1 MTAAPVGTIDA
12 DDAADVGRVL
22 SKGRDQT
29 RIGHAADL
37 AVAAVD
43 RHDAADVAVAKDVTA
58 VRIVLLYAAAGK
70 ATGQTAHKPAAEHVA
85 LAGLAVVQHNILAVA
100 DKAADEITLEGAG
113 VGQCAG
119 FFVEA
124 RLDLLLELGLSQVAA
139 GHAFA
144 ALQGHALAV
153 ARNAAEELPQHQAA
167 RIARGIA
174 LIVGAR
180 ADRAVVPQARQAR
193 RAGICACRKQVADDT
208 ARKAVA
214 GHKAVVDDVRITV
227 RFHLGSVHRAEHA
240 AHADAAP
247 EGVLVI
253 RLGRRSGVAG
263 LLGLL
268 VCRCG
273 RFHVFRV
280 LVHKQTRHRHVRR
293 NGQVLHNGLGFGYGN
308 ADETANAARLVCIIG
323 IVFVIY
329 GLVFCCSLR
338 CSGSVVKRQRR
349 GHQCTRRGVRA
360 AGQGAVFQRAGI
372 DAAECANSTHIAP
385 VLVVGIFQRRDEFC
399 GRQPEL
405 VCLRQ
410 RIGGDGLGLDVDL
423 NVRVAQCDVR
433 NFALVLAD
441 KADIVVGQHVLLCP
455 AGFCNGLAAQ
465 LQIEDGHTGRLG
477 CKDRCFARKYDIF
490 SQLRDRRP
498 GDRVIE
504 GRHLGRR
511 VLITRR
517 AVDRDAAARPVQAG
531 AVAGL
536 RGQRVGALVGNLPIR
551 RPAQVVQMAEIFQVC
566 RDRRAALGQQGVF
579 LVRRFLFAGC
589 VGVAVVL
596 PRLGAHGNVDVLR
609 VVQQA
614 GDAVQARGGNLC
626 VDLTRTQQRR
636 VRHGVQRQH
645 KAALVVA

>member
-1 MTAAPVGTIDA
+1 MTAAPVGIIDA

-70 ATGQTAHKPAAEHVA
+70 ATSQTAHKPAAEHVA
-85 LAGLAVVQHNILAVA
+85 LAGLAAVQHNFLAVA

-119 FFVEA
+119 FVEA
-124 RLDLLLELGLSQVAA
+124 RLDLLLELGLGQVAA
-139 GHAFA
+139 GHAVA
-144 ALQGHALAV
+144 VLQGHAPAV

-167 RIARGIA
+167 RIAHGIA
-174 LIVGAR
+174 FIVGTR

-193 RAGICACRKQVADDT
+193 GAGICACRKQVADDA

-214 GHKAVVDDVRITV
+214 GHKTVVDDVRFTV
-227 RFHLGSVHRAEHA
+227 CFHLGRVHRTEHA

-247 EGVLVI
+247 ERVLFT
-253 RLGRRSGVAG
+253 RLGCRGSVAG

-273 RFHVFRV
+273 LCNGLRA
-280 LVHKQTRHRHVRR
+280 LVHKQTRYRHVRR
-293 NGQVLHNGLGFGYGN
+293 NGQILHDGIRCFGYGN
-308 ADETANAARLVCIIG
+308 ADETANAARLVYIIG

-329 GLVFCCSLR
+329 GLVFCCSLCR
-338 CSGSVVKRQRR
+338 GGGVAKRQRR
-349 GHQCTRRGVRA
+349 GHQRTRRGVRA
-360 AGQGAVFQRAGI
+360 AGQGAVFQRAGV
-372 DAAECANSTHIAP
+372 DAAECADSTHIAP
-385 VLVVGIFQRRDEFC
+385 VLVVLLQRRDEFGC
-399 GRQPEL
+399 SQLEL
-405 VCLRQ
+405 VFVRQ

-433 NFALVLAD
+433 NVALVLAD
-441 KADIVVGQHVLLCP
+441 KADIVVGQLVLLCL

-477 CKDRCFARKYDIF
+477 CNTRCFARKYDF
-490 SQLRDRRP
+490 FAQFRDRRP

-511 VLITRR
+511 VALTRR
-517 AVDRDAAARPVQAG
+517 AVDRNAAARPVQTG

-536 RGQRVGALVGNLPIR
+536 GGQRVGALFGDVPGG
-551 RPAQVVQMAEIFQVC
+551 RPAQVVQMAEIFQVS

-589 VGVAVVL
+589 VGIAVVL

-609 VVQQA
+609 VVQQT
-614 GDAVQARGGNLC
+614 GDAVQARGGN
-626 VDLTRTQQRR
+626 VSAVLTRAQQRR

>member
-1 MTAAPVGTIDA
+1 MTAAPVGIIDA

-85 LAGLAVVQHNILAVA
+85 LAGLAAVQHNFLAVA

-119 FFVEA
+119 FVEA
-124 RLDLLLELGLSQVAA
+124 RLDLLLELGLGQVAA

-144 ALQGHALAV
+144 ALQGHAPAV

-180 ADRAVVPQARQAR
+180 ADRAVVPQARQALGH
-193 RAGICACRKQVADDT
+193 AGVRRKQVADDA

-214 GHKAVVDDVRITV
+214 GHKAVVDDVRIAV
-227 RFHLGSVHRAEHA
+227 RFHLGRVHRAEHA

-247 EGVLVI
+247 EGVRVT
-253 RLGRRSGVAG
+253 RLGCRGSVAG

-273 RFHVFRV
+273 LCNGLRA
-280 LVHKQTRHRHVRR
+280 LVHKQTRYRHVRR
-293 NGQVLHNGLGFGYGN
+293 NGQVLHDGIGFGYGN

-323 IVFVIY
+323 IAFAASVLRLRFA
-329 GLVFCCSLR
+329 LR
-338 CSGSVVKRQRR
+338 CGGSVVKRQRR
-349 GHQCTRRGVRA
+349 GHQRTRRGVRA
-360 AGQGAVFQRAGI
+360 AGQGAVFQRAGV
-372 DAAECANSTHIAP
+372 DAAECADGAHIAP
-385 VLVVGIFQRRDEFC
+385 VLVFLRQRRDEFGC
-399 GRQPEL
+399 GQLEL
-405 VCLRQ
+405 VFVRQ
-410 RIGGDGLGLDVDL
+410 RTGGDGLGLDVDL

-441 KADIVVGQHVLLCP
+441 KADIVVGQLGLLCP

-477 CKDRCFARKYDIF
+477 CKDRCFARKFDF
-490 SQLRDRRP
+490 FTQLRDRRP

-504 GRHLGRR
+504 GRHLGHRR
-511 VLITRR
+511 PCARG

-536 RGQRVGALVGNLPIR
+536 GGQRVGALVGDVPVG

-614 GDAVQARGGNLC
+614 GDAVQARGGNFSA
-626 VDLTRTQQRR
+626 VLTRAQQRR

>member
-1 MTAAPVGTIDA
+1 M
-12 DDAADVGRVL
+12 
-22 SKGRDQT
+22 
-29 RIGHAADL
+29 
-37 AVAAVD
+37 
-43 RHDAADVAVAKDVTA
+43 
-58 VRIVLLYAAAGK
+58 YAAAGK

-85 LAGLAVVQHNILAVA
+85 LAGLAAVQHNFLAVA
-100 DKAADEITLEGAG
+100 DKAADEITFERAG

-124 RLDLLLELGLSQVAA
+124 RLDLLLELGLGQVAA
-139 GHAFA
+139 SHAFA
-144 ALQGHALAV
+144 ALQGHAPAV

-167 RIARGIA
+167 RIALGIA

-180 ADRAVVPQARQAR
+180 ADRAVVPQARQALGH
-193 RAGICACRKQVADDT
+193 AGVRRKQVADDA

-214 GHKAVVDDVRITV
+214 GHKAVVDDVRLV
-227 RFHLGSVHRAEHA
+227 RRLHLRSVHRAEHA

-247 EGVLVI
+247 EGVRVT
-253 RLGRRSGVAG
+253 RLSRRGSVAG

-268 VCRCG
+268 VWRCG

-293 NGQVLHNGLGFGYGN
+293 NGQILHDGLGFGYGN

-323 IVFVIY
+323 IAFVIY
-329 GLVFCCSLR
+329 GLVFCCSLCR
-338 CSGSVVKRQRR
+338 GGGVAKRQRR
-349 GHQCTRRGVRA
+349 GHQRTRRGVRA
-360 AGQGAVFQRAGI
+360 AGQGAVFQCAGV
-372 DAAECANSTHIAP
+372 DAAECADGAHIAP
-385 VLVVGIFQRRDEFC
+385 VLVFLRQRRDEFGC
-399 GRQPEL
+399 GQLEL
-405 VCLRQ
+405 VFVRQ
-410 RIGGDGLGLDVDL
+410 RTGGDGLGLDVDL

-433 NFALVLAD
+433 NFALVLTD

-465 LQIEDGHTGRLG
+465 LQIEDGHTGHLG
-477 CKDRCFARKYDIF
+477 CKARCFARKYDF
-490 SQLRDRRP
+490 FAQFRDRRP
-498 GDRVIE
+498 GDRVIK
-504 GRHLGRR
+504 GWHLGRR
-511 VLITRR
+511 VLLTRR
-517 AVDRDAAARPVQAG
+517 TVDRDAAARPVQAG

-536 RGQRVGALVGNLPIR
+536 GGQHVGALVGNLPIR
-551 RPAQVVQMAEIFQVC
+551 RPAQVVQMAEIFQVGLF
-566 RDRRAALGQQGVF
+566 RRAALGQQGVF

-589 VGVAVVL
+589 IGVAVVL

-614 GDAVQARGGNLC
+614 GDAVQARGGN
-626 VDLTRTQQRR
+626 VSVVLTRAQQRR

>member
-1 MTAAPVGTIDA
+1 M
-12 DDAADVGRVL
+12 
-22 SKGRDQT
+22 
-29 RIGHAADL
+29 

-43 RHDAADVAVAKDVTA
+43 RHDAADVAAAKDVTA

-85 LAGLAVVQHNILAVA
+85 LAGLAAVQHNFLAVA

-119 FFVEA
+119 FVEA
-124 RLDLLLELGLSQVAA
+124 RLDLLLELGLGQVAT

-144 ALQGHALAV
+144 ALQGHAPAV

-174 LIVGAR
+174 LIVGTR

-193 RAGICACRKQVADDT
+193 GAGICACRKQVADDA

-247 EGVLVI
+247 EGVLFT
-253 RLGRRSGVAG
+253 RPGRRSGVAG

-268 VCRCG
+268 VCRYVCNA
-273 RFHVFRV
+273 FRV

-293 NGQVLHNGLGFGYGN
+293 NGQVLHDGLGFGYGN

-323 IVFVIY
+323 IAFAASVLRLRFA
-329 GLVFCCSLR
+329 LR
-338 CSGSVVKRQRR
+338 CGGSVVKRQRR
-349 GHQCTRRGVRA
+349 GHQRTGRGVRA
-360 AGQGAVFQRAGI
+360 AGQGAVFQRAGV
-372 DAAECANSTHIAP
+372 DAAECADGAHIAP
-385 VLVVGIFQRRDEFC
+385 VLVVLRQRRDEFGC
-399 GRQPEL
+399 SQLEL
-405 VCLRQ
+405 LFVRQ
-410 RIGGDGLGLDVDL
+410 RTGVDGLGLDVDL
-423 NVRVAQCDVR
+423 DVRVAQCDVR

-441 KADIVVGQHVLLCP
+441 KADIVVGQLVLLCL

-477 CKDRCFARKYDIF
+477 CKDRCFARKFDF
-490 SQLRDRRP
+490 FAQLRDRRP

-511 VLITRR
+511 VPLTRR

-536 RGQRVGALVGNLPIR
+536 RGQRVGALVVNLPIR
-551 RPAQVVQMAEIFQVC
+551 RPAQVVQMAEIFQVS

-589 VGVAVVL
+589 VGIAVVL

-609 VVQQA
+609 VVQQT
-614 GDAVQARGGNLC
+614 GDAVQARGGNL
-626 VDLTRTQQRR
+626 VVLTRTQQRR

>member
-1 MTAAPVGTIDA
+1 M
-12 DDAADVGRVL
+12 
-22 SKGRDQT
+22 
-29 RIGHAADL
+29 

-43 RHDAADVAVAKDVTA
+43 RHDAANVAVAKDVTA
-58 VRIVLLYAAAGK
+58 VRIVLLYAAVGK

-85 LAGLAVVQHNILAVA
+85 LAGLAAVQHNFLAVA
-100 DKAADEITLEGAG
+100 DKAADEISLEGAG
-113 VGQCAG
+113 VGQCPG
-119 FFVEA
+119 CVEA
-124 RLDLLLELGLSQVAA
+124 RLDLLLELGLGQVAA
-139 GHAFA
+139 SHAVA
-144 ALQGHALAV
+144 VLQGHAPAV

-193 RAGICACRKQVADDT
+193 RAGICACRKQVADDAT
-208 ARKAVA
+208 RKAVA
-214 GHKAVVDDVRITV
+214 GHKAVVDDVRLV
-227 RFHLGSVHRAEHA
+227 RRLHLRSVHRAEHA

-253 RLGRRSGVAG
+253 RLGCRGSVAG

-273 RFHVFRV
+273 LCNGLRT

-293 NGQVLHNGLGFGYGN
+293 NGQILHDGIGFGYGN

-323 IVFVIY
+323 IAFVIY
-329 GLVFCCSLR
+329 GPVFCCSLCR
-338 CSGSVVKRQRR
+338 GGRVAKRQRR
-349 GHQCTRRGVRA
+349 GHQRTGRGVRA
-360 AGQGAVFQRAGI
+360 AGQGAVFQRAGV
-372 DAAECANSTHIAP
+372 DAAECTDSTHIAP
-385 VLVVGIFQRRDEFC
+385 VLVVGILQRRDEFC

-410 RIGGDGLGLDVDL
+410 RTSGDGLGLDVDL

-433 NFALVLAD
+433 NFALVLANQ
-441 KADIVVGQHVLLCP
+441 ADIVGGQLVLLCL

-465 LQIEDGHTGRLG
+465 LQIEDGHTGRLVVG
-477 CKDRCFARKYDIF
+477 KARCFARKYDF
-490 SQLRDRRP
+490 FTQLRDRRP

-504 GRHLGRR
+504 GRHLGHRR
-511 VLITRR
+511 PCARG

-536 RGQRVGALVGNLPIR
+536 GGQHVGALVGNLPIR
-551 RPAQVVQMAEIFQVC
+551 RPAQVVQMAEIFQVGLF
-566 RDRRAALGQQGVF
+566 RRAALGQQGVF

-614 GDAVQARGGNLC
+614 GDAVQARGGN
-626 VDLTRTQQRR
+626 VSVVLTRAQQRR

>member
-1 MTAAPVGTIDA
+1 M
-12 DDAADVGRVL
+12 
-22 SKGRDQT
+22 
-29 RIGHAADL
+29 
-37 AVAAVD
+37 
-43 RHDAADVAVAKDVTA
+43 
-58 VRIVLLYAAAGK
+58 
-70 ATGQTAHKPAAEHVA
+70 
-85 LAGLAVVQHNILAVA
+85 
-100 DKAADEITLEGAG
+100 
-113 VGQCAG
+113 
-119 FFVEA
+119 
-124 RLDLLLELGLSQVAA
+124 
-139 GHAFA
+139 
-144 ALQGHALAV
+144 QGHAPAV

-180 ADRAVVPQARQAR
+180 ADRAVVPQARQTLGH
-193 RAGICACRKQVADDT
+193 AGVRRKQVADDA

-214 GHKAVVDDVRITV
+214 GHKAVVDDVRLAV
-227 RFHLGSVHRAEHA
+227 RLHLGSVHRAEHA

-247 EGVLVI
+247 EGVLVT
-253 RLGRRSGVAG
+253 RPGCRGSVAG

-268 VCRCG
+268 VCCCG
-273 RFHVFRV
+273 LCNGLRV
-280 LVHKQTRHRHVRR
+280 LVHKQTRYRHVRR
-293 NGQVLHNGLGFGYGN
+293 NGQVLHDGLGFGYGN

-323 IVFVIY
+323 IAFAASVQR
-329 GLVFCCSLR
+329 LRCSLR
-338 CSGSVVKRQRR
+338 CGGSVVKRQRR
-349 GHQCTRRGVRA
+349 GHQRTRRGVRA
-360 AGQGAVFQRAGI
+360 AGQGAVFQRAGV
-372 DAAECANSTHIAP
+372 DAAECADGAHIAP
-385 VLVVGIFQRRDEFC
+385 VLVVLRQRRDEFGC
-399 GRQPEL
+399 SQLEL
-405 VCLRQ
+405 VFVRQ
-410 RIGGDGLGLDVDL
+410 RTGGDGLGLDVDL

-441 KADIVVGQHVLLCP
+441 KADIVVGQLFLPFP

-477 CKDRCFARKYDIF
+477 CKTRFFARKYDF
-490 SQLRDRRP
+490 FTQLRDRRP

-511 VLITRR
+511 VLLTRG

-536 RGQRVGALVGNLPIR
+536 GGQHVGALAGDVPVG
-551 RPAQVVQMAEIFQVC
+551 RPAQVVQMAEIFQVGLF
-566 RDRRAALGQQGVF
+566 RRAALGQQGVF

-614 GDAVQARGGNLC
+614 GDAVQARGGNFSA
-626 VDLTRTQQRR
+626 VLTRAQQRR

>member
-1 MTAAPVGTIDA
+1 M
-12 DDAADVGRVL
+12 
-22 SKGRDQT
+22 
-29 RIGHAADL
+29 

-43 RHDAADVAVAKDVTA
+43 RHDAADVAAAKDVTA
-58 VRIVLLYAAAGK
+58 VRIVLLYVYAAAGK

-85 LAGLAVVQHNILAVA
+85 LASLAVLQRNILAVA

-119 FFVEA
+119 FVEA
-124 RLDLLLELGLSQVAA
+124 RLDLLLELGLGQVAA

-144 ALQGHALAV
+144 ALQGHAPAV
-153 ARNAAEELPQHQAA
+153 ARNAAEELSQHQAA

-180 ADRAVVPQARQAR
+180 ADRAVVPQARQHRR
-193 RAGICACRKQVADDT
+193 RAGICACRKQVADDA

-214 GHKAVVDDVRITV
+214 GHKAVVDDVRLV
-227 RFHLGSVHRAEHA
+227 RRLHLRGVHRAEHA

-253 RLGRRSGVAG
+253 RLGCRGSVAG

-268 VCRCG
+268 VWRCG

-293 NGQVLHNGLGFGYGN
+293 NGQILHDGLGFGYGN

-323 IVFVIY
+323 IAVAASVRRLLY
-329 GLVFCCSLR
+329 ALR
-338 CSGSVVKRQRR
+338 CGGSVVKRQRR
-349 GHQCTRRGVRA
+349 GHQRTRRGVRA
-360 AGQGAVFQRAGI
+360 AGQGAVFQRACV
-372 DAAECANSTHIAP
+372 DAAECADGANIAP
-385 VLVVGIFQRRDEFC
+385 VLVVLRQRRDEF
-399 GRQPEL
+399 GRGQLEL

-410 RIGGDGLGLDVDL
+410 RTGVDSLGLDVDL

-433 NFALVLAD
+433 NFAIVLAD
-441 KADIVVGQHVLLCP
+441 KADIVVGQLVLLCL

-465 LQIEDGHTGRLG
+465 LQIEDGHTGRLVVG
-477 CKDRCFARKYDIF
+477 KARCFTRKYDF
-490 SQLRDRRP
+490 FAQLRDRRP

-511 VLITRR
+511 VPLTRR

-536 RGQRVGALVGNLPIR
+536 GGQRVGALAGNLPIG
-551 RPAQVVQMAEIFQVC
+551 RPAQVVQMAEIFQVS

-589 VGVAVVL
+589 VGIAVVL

-614 GDAVQARGGNLC
+614 GDAVQARGGNL
-626 VDLTRTQQRR
+626 VVLTRTQQRR

>member
-1 MTAAPVGTIDA
+1 MTAAPVGIIDA

-22 SKGRDQT
+22 PKGRDQT

-85 LAGLAVVQHNILAVA
+85 LAGLAAVQHNFLAVA

-124 RLDLLLELGLSQVAA
+124 CLDLLLELGLGQVAA

-144 ALQGHALAV
+144 ALQGHAPAV

-174 LIVGAR
+174 FIVGAR
-180 ADRAVVPQARQAR
+180 ADRAVVPQARQALGH
-193 RAGICACRKQVADDT
+193 AGVHRKQVADDAT
-208 ARKAVA
+208 RKAVA
-214 GHKAVVDDVRITV
+214 GDKAVVDDVRIDV

-247 EGVLVI
+247 EGAVRAELSC
-253 RLGRRSGVAG
+253 RGSVAG

-268 VCRCG
+268 VCRCVCNG
-273 RFHVFRV
+273 LRV
-280 LVHKQTRHRHVRR
+280 LVHKQTRYRHVRR
-293 NGQVLHNGLGFGYGN
+293 NGQVLHDGLGFGYGN

-323 IVFVIY
+323 ISVAASVQR
-329 GLVFCCSLR
+329 LR
-338 CSGSVVKRQRR
+338 FAIRCGGSVVKRQRR
-349 GHQCTRRGVRA
+349 GHQRTRRGVRA
-360 AGQGAVFQRAGI
+360 AGQGAVFQRAGV

-385 VLVVGIFQRRDEFC
+385 VLVGVLQRRDEFGC
-399 GRQPEL
+399 GQLEL
-405 VCLRQ
+405 VFVRQ
-410 RIGGDGLGLDVDL
+410 CIGGEGLGLDVDL

-441 KADIVVGQHVLLCP
+441 KADIVVGQLVLPFP
-455 AGFCNGLAAQ
+455 AGFCNRLAAQ
-465 LQIEDGHTGRLG
+465 LQIEDGYTGRLG
-477 CKDRCFARKYDIF
+477 RNTRCFARKYDF
-490 SQLRDRRP
+490 FTQLRDRRP

-504 GRHLGRR
+504 GRHLGHRR
-511 VLITRR
+511 PCARG

-536 RGQRVGALVGNLPIR
+536 GGQRVGALAGNLPIG
-551 RPAQVVQMAEIFQVC
+551 RPAQVVQMAEIFQVS

-589 VGVAVVL
+589 VGIAVVL

-614 GDAVQARGGNLC
+614 GDAVQARGGNL
-626 VDLTRTQQRR
+626 VVLTRTQQRR

>member
-1 MTAAPVGTIDA
+1 MTAAPVGIIDA
-12 DDAADVGRVL
+12 DDAAYVGRVL

-58 VRIVLLYAAAGK
+58 VRIVLFYAAAGK
-70 ATGQTAHKPAAEHVA
+70 AACQTAHKPAAEHVA
-85 LAGLAVVQHNILAVA
+85 LAGLAVLQHNILAVA
-100 DKAADEITLEGAG
+100 DKTADEITLEGAG

-119 FFVEA
+119 FVEA
-124 RLDLLLELGLSQVAA
+124 RLDLLLELGLGQVAA

-144 ALQGHALAV
+144 ALQGHAPAV

-193 RAGICACRKQVADDT
+193 RAGICACRKQVADD
-208 ARKAVA
+208 AACKAVA
-214 GHKAVVDDVRITV
+214 GHKAVVDDVRIAV
-227 RFHLGSVHRAEHA
+227 RCHLGRVHRAEHA

-253 RLGRRSGVAG
+253 RLGCRSGVAG

-268 VCRCG
+268 VCRCVCNG
-273 RFHVFRV
+273 LRV

-293 NGQVLHNGLGFGYGN
+293 NGQVLHDGIRFGYGN

-323 IVFVIY
+323 IFFVIY
-329 GLVFCCSLR
+329 GLVFCCSL
-338 CSGSVVKRQRR
+338 CCGGSVVKRQRR
-349 GHQCTRRGVRA
+349 GHQRTRRGVRA
-360 AGQGAVFQRAGI
+360 AGQGAVFQRACV
-372 DAAECANSTHIAP
+372 DAAECADSTHIAP
-385 VLVVGIFQRRDEFC
+385 VLVVLRQRRDEF
-399 GRQPEL
+399 GRGQLEL

-410 RIGGDGLGLDVDL
+410 RTGGNGLGLDVDL

-433 NFALVLAD
+433 NFALILAD
-441 KADIVVGQHVLLCP
+441 KADIVVGQLVLLCL

-477 CKDRCFARKYDIF
+477 CNTRCFARKFDF
-490 SQLRDRRP
+490 FAQLRDRRP

-511 VLITRR
+511 VPLTRR

-536 RGQRVGALVGNLPIR
+536 GGQRVGALAGILPIR
-551 RPAQVVQMAEIFQVC
+551 GPTQIVQMAEVFQVGFV
-566 RDRRAALGQQGVF
+566 RRIDLGQQGVF
-579 LVRRFLFAGC
+579 LVRRLLFAGC
-589 VGVAVVL
+589 VGVAVVF

-614 GDAVQARGGNLC
+614 GDAVQARGGNFS
-626 VDLTRTQQRR
+626 VVLTRTQQRR

>member
-1 MTAAPVGTIDA
+1 MTAAPAGIIDA

-29 RIGHAADL
+29 RIGHAVDY
-37 AVAAVD
+37 AVVAVD
-43 RHDAADVAVAKDVTA
+43 RHDAADVAAAKDVTA
-58 VRIVLLYAAAGK
+58 VRIVLFYAAAGK
-70 ATGQTAHKPAAEHVA
+70 AACQTAHKPAAEHVA
-85 LAGLAVVQHNILAVA
+85 LAGLAVLQHNILAVA

-119 FFVEA
+119 FVEA
-124 RLDLLLELGLSQVAA
+124 RLDLLLELGLGQVAA
-139 GHAFA
+139 GHAVA
-144 ALQGHALAV
+144 VLQGHAPAV

-180 ADRAVVPQARQAR
+180 ADRAVVPQARQHRR
-193 RAGICACRKQVADDT
+193 RAGICACRKQVADDA

-214 GHKAVVDDVRITV
+214 GHKTVVDDVRFTV
-227 RFHLGSVHRAEHA
+227 CFHLGSVHRAEHA
-240 AHADAAP
+240 AHANAAP
-247 EGVLVI
+247 EGVLAI
-253 RLGRRSGVAG
+253 RPGCRGSVAG

-273 RFHVFRV
+273 LCNGLRV

-293 NGQVLHNGLGFGYGN
+293 NGQVLHDGLGFGYGN
-308 ADETANAARLVCIIG
+308 ADETANAARLVCIVG
-323 IVFVIY
+323 IAVAASVRRLLY
-329 GLVFCCSLR
+329 ALR
-338 CSGSVVKRQRR
+338 CGGSVVKRQRR
-349 GHQCTRRGVRA
+349 GHQRTGRGVRA

-372 DAAECANSTHIAP
+372 DAAECADSTHIAP
-385 VLVVGIFQRRDEFC
+385 VLVVLRQRRDEF
-399 GRQPEL
+399 GRGQLEL
-405 VCLRQ
+405 VFVRQ
-410 RIGGDGLGLDVDL
+410 RTGGNGLGLDVDL

-441 KADIVVGQHVLLCP
+441 KADIVVGQLVLPCP

-477 CKDRCFARKYDIF
+477 CKDRCFARKFDF
-490 SQLRDRRP
+490 FTQLRDRRP
-498 GDRVIE
+498 CDRVIE
-504 GRHLGRR
+504 GRHLGHRR
-511 VLITRR
+511 PCARG

-536 RGQRVGALVGNLPIR
+536 GGQRVDALVGDVPVG
-551 RPAQVVQMAEIFQVC
+551 RPAQVVQMAEIFQFC
-566 RDRRAALGQQGVF
+566 FIRRAALGQQGVF

-589 VGVAVVL
+589 VGIAVVL

-609 VVQQA
+609 VVQQT
-614 GDAVQARGGNLC
+614 GDAVQARGGNL
-626 VDLTRTQQRR
+626 VVLTRTQQRR

>member
-1 MTAAPVGTIDA
+1 M
-12 DDAADVGRVL
+12 
-22 SKGRDQT
+22 
-29 RIGHAADL
+29 
-37 AVAAVD
+37 
-43 RHDAADVAVAKDVTA
+43 
-58 VRIVLLYAAAGK
+58 YATAGK

-85 LAGLAVVQHNILAVA
+85 LAGLAVVQRNILAVA

-119 FFVEA
+119 FFIEA
-124 RLDLLLELGLSQVAA
+124 RLDLLLELGLGQVAA

-144 ALQGHALAV
+144 AFQGHAPAV

-174 LIVGAR
+174 FIVGAR
-180 ADRAVVPQARQAR
+180 ADRAVVPQARQTLGH
-193 RAGICACRKQVADDT
+193 AGVRRKQVADDAT
-208 ARKAVA
+208 RKAVA
-214 GHKAVVDDVRITV
+214 GHKAVVDDVRLAV
-227 RFHLGSVHRAEHA
+227 RLHLGRVHRAEHA

-253 RLGRRSGVAG
+253 RLGCRGSVAG

-273 RFHVFRV
+273 LCNGLRA

-293 NGQVLHNGLGFGYGN
+293 DGQVLHDGLGFGYGN

-323 IVFVIY
+323 IAFAASVLRLLY
-329 GLVFCCSLR
+329 ALR
-338 CSGSVVKRQRR
+338 CGGFVVKRQRR
-349 GHQCTRRGVRA
+349 GHQRTGRGVRA
-360 AGQGAVFQRAGI
+360 AGQGAVFQRAGV
-372 DAAECANSTHIAP
+372 DAAECADSTHIAP
-385 VLVVGIFQRRDEFC
+385 VLVVLRQRRDEF
-399 GRQPEL
+399 GRGQLEL
-405 VCLRQ
+405 VFVRQ
-410 RIGGDGLGLDVDL
+410 RTGGDGLGLDVDL

-433 NFALVLAD
+433 NFALVLTNQ
-441 KADIVVGQHVLLCP
+441 ADIVVGQHVLLCP
-455 AGFCNGLAAQ
+455 AGFCNGLTAQ
-465 LQIEDGHTGRLG
+465 LQIEDGHTGRLVVG
-477 CKDRCFARKYDIF
+477 KARRFARKYDF
-490 SQLRDRRP
+490 FAQLRDRRP

-531 AVAGL
+531 AIAGL
-536 RGQRVGALVGNLPIR
+536 GGQRVGALVGNLPIG
-551 RPAQVVQMAEIFQVC
+551 RPAQVVQMAEILQVS
-566 RDRRAALGQQGVF
+566 RDRRAALGQQSVF

-626 VDLTRTQQRR
+626 VVLTRAQQRR
-636 VRHGVQRQH
+636 VRHGIQRQH

>member
-1 MTAAPVGTIDA
+1 MTAAPVGIIDA

-29 RIGHAADL
+29 RIGHAADF
-37 AVAAVD
+37 AVAAAD

-85 LAGLAVVQHNILAVA
+85 LAGLAVLQRNILAVA
-100 DKAADEITLEGAG
+100 DKAADEIALEGAG
-113 VGQCAG
+113 VGQCPG
-119 FFVEA
+119 CVEA
-124 RLDLLLELGLSQVAA
+124 RLDLLLELGLGQVAA

-144 ALQGHALAV
+144 ALQGHAPAV

-193 RAGICACRKQVADDT
+193 GTGTCVFRKQVADDA

-227 RFHLGSVHRAEHA
+227 RFHLGRVHRAEHA

-247 EGVLVI
+247 EGVLFT
-253 RLGRRSGVAG
+253 RLGCRGSVAG
-263 LLGLL
+263 LLVLL
-268 VCRCG
+268 VCRYICN
-273 RFHVFRV
+273 VFRV
-280 LVHKQTRHRHVRR
+280 LVHKQTRYRHVRR
-293 NGQVLHNGLGFGYGN
+293 NGQILHDGIGFGYGN

-323 IVFVIY
+323 IAFAASVQRLLFA
-329 GLVFCCSLR
+329 LR
-338 CSGSVVKRQRR
+338 CGGSVVKRQRR
-349 GHQCTRRGVRA
+349 GHQRTRRGVRA
-360 AGQGAVFQRAGI
+360 AGQGAVFQRAGV
-372 DAAECANSTHIAP
+372 DAAECADGAHIAP
-385 VLVVGIFQRRDEFC
+385 VLVFLRQRRDEF
-399 GRQPEL
+399 GRGQLEL

-441 KADIVVGQHVLLCP
+441 KADIVVGQLVLLCP
-455 AGFCNGLAAQ
+455 DGFCNGLAAQ
-465 LQIEDGHTGRLG
+465 LQIEDGHTGRLTVQRQLAFQH
-477 CKDRCFARKYDIF
+477 DFFA
-490 SQLRDRRP
+490 QLRDRRP

-511 VLITRR
+511 RPCAR
-517 AVDRDAAARPVQAG
+517 GAVDRNAAARPVQAG

-536 RGQRVGALVGNLPIR
+536 GGQRVGALVGNLPIR
-551 RPAQVVQMAEIFQVC
+551 RPAQVVQMAEIFQVS

-614 GDAVQARGGNLC
+614 GDAVQARGGN
-626 VDLTRTQQRR
+626 VSAVLTRAQQRR

>member
-1 MTAAPVGTIDA
+1 M
-12 DDAADVGRVL
+12 
-22 SKGRDQT
+22 
-29 RIGHAADL
+29 
-37 AVAAVD
+37 
-43 RHDAADVAVAKDVTA
+43 
-58 VRIVLLYAAAGK
+58 
-70 ATGQTAHKPAAEHVA
+70 
-85 LAGLAVVQHNILAVA
+85 
-100 DKAADEITLEGAG
+100 
-113 VGQCAG
+113 
-119 FFVEA
+119 
-124 RLDLLLELGLSQVAA
+124 
-139 GHAFA
+139 
-144 ALQGHALAV
+144 QGHAPAV

-193 RAGICACRKQVADDT
+193 RAGICACRKQVADDA
-208 ARKAVA
+208 AREAVA
-214 GHKAVVDDVRITV
+214 GHKAVVDDVRFTV
-227 RFHLGSVHRAEHA
+227 CFHLGGVHRAEHA

-247 EGVLVI
+247 EGAVRAGLS
-253 RLGRRSGVAG
+253 RRGSVAG

-268 VCRCG
+268 VWRCVCNG
-273 RFHVFRV
+273 LRV

-293 NGQVLHNGLGFGYGN
+293 DGQVLHDGLGFGYGN

-323 IVFVIY
+323 IAFAASVLRLLY
-329 GLVFCCSLR
+329 ALR
-338 CSGSVVKRQRR
+338 CGGFVVKRQRR
-349 GHQCTRRGVRA
+349 GHQRTRRGVRA
-360 AGQGAVFQRAGI
+360 AGQGAVFQRACV
-372 DAAECANSTHIAP
+372 DAAECADGTHIAP
-385 VLVVGIFQRRDEFC
+385 VLVGVLQRRDEFGC
-399 GRQPEL
+399 GQLEL

-410 RIGGDGLGLDVDL
+410 RTGGNGLGLDVDL

-441 KADIVVGQHVLLCP
+441 KADIVVGQLVLPCP

-477 CKDRCFARKYDIF
+477 CNTRCFARKFDF
-490 SQLRDRRP
+490 FAQLRDRRP

-504 GRHLGRR
+504 GRHLGHRR
-511 VLITRR
+511 PCARG

-536 RGQRVGALVGNLPIR
+536 GGQRVDALVGDVPVG
-551 RPAQVVQMAEIFQVC
+551 RPAQVVQMAEIFQVS

-589 VGVAVVL
+589 VGIAVVL

-609 VVQQA
+609 VVQQT
-614 GDAVQARGGNLC
+614 GDAVQARGGNL
-626 VDLTRTQQRR
+626 VVLTRTQQRR

>member
-1 MTAAPVGTIDA
+1 MTAAPVGIIDA

-29 RIGHAADL
+29 RIGHAADF

-43 RHDAADVAVAKDVTA
+43 RHDAADVAAAKDVTA

-85 LAGLAVVQHNILAVA
+85 LAGLAAVQHNFLAVA

-119 FFVEA
+119 FVEA
-124 RLDLLLELGLSQVAA
+124 RLDLLLELGLGQVAA

-144 ALQGHALAV
+144 ALQGHAPAV

-174 LIVGAR
+174 LIVGTR

-193 RAGICACRKQVADDT
+193 GAGICACRKQVADDA

-214 GHKAVVDDVRITV
+214 GHKAVVDDVRLV
-227 RFHLGSVHRAEHA
+227 RRLHLRGVHRAEHA

-253 RLGRRSGVAG
+253 RFGCRSGVAG

-268 VCRCG
+268 VWRCG
-273 RFHVFRV
+273 LCNGLRV
-280 LVHKQTRHRHVRR
+280 LVHKQTRYRHVRR
-293 NGQVLHNGLGFGYGN
+293 NGQVLHDGIRFGYGN

-323 IVFVIY
+323 IAFAASVLRLRFA
-329 GLVFCCSLR
+329 LR
-338 CSGSVVKRQRR
+338 CGGSVVKRQRR
-349 GHQCTRRGVRA
+349 GHQRTGRGVRA
-360 AGQGAVFQRAGI
+360 AGQGAVFQRAGV
-372 DAAECANSTHIAP
+372 DAAECADGAHIAP
-385 VLVVGIFQRRDEFC
+385 VLVVLRQRRDEF
-399 GRQPEL
+399 GRGQLEL

-433 NFALVLAD
+433 NVALVLAD

-465 LQIEDGHTGRLG
+465 LQIEDGHTGRLVVG
-477 CKDRCFARKYDIF
+477 KARCFARKYDF
-490 SQLRDRRP
+490 FTQFRDRRP

-511 VLITRR
+511 VLLARG

-536 RGQRVGALVGNLPIR
+536 GGQRVDALVGDVPVG
-551 RPAQVVQMAEIFQVC
+551 RPAQVVQMAEIFQVS

-614 GDAVQARGGNLC
+614 GDAVQARGGNL
-626 VDLTRTQQRR
+626 VVLTRTQQRR

>member
-1 MTAAPVGTIDA
+1 M
-12 DDAADVGRVL
+12 
-22 SKGRDQT
+22 
-29 RIGHAADL
+29 

-70 ATGQTAHKPAAEHVA
+70 ATSQTAHKPATEHVA
-85 LAGLAVVQHNILAVA
+85 LAGLAAVQHNFLAVA

-124 RLDLLLELGLSQVAA
+124 RLDLLLELGLGQVAA
-139 GHAFA
+139 GHAVA
-144 ALQGHALAV
+144 VLQGHAPAV

-180 ADRAVVPQARQAR
+180 ADRAVVPQARQALGH
-193 RAGICACRKQVADDT
+193 AGVRRKQVADDA

-214 GHKAVVDDVRITV
+214 GHKAVVDDVRFTV
-227 RFHLGSVHRAEHA
+227 CFHLGSVHRAEHA

-253 RLGRRSGVAG
+253 RLSRRSGVAG
-263 LLGLL
+263 LLALL
-268 VCRCG
+268 VCRCVCN
-273 RFHVFRV
+273 VFRV

-293 NGQVLHNGLGFGYGN
+293 DGQILHDGIRFGYGN

-323 IVFVIY
+323 IVFAIDVQRF
-329 GLVFCCSLR
+329 LFALR
-338 CSGSVVKRQRR
+338 CGGSVVKRQRR
-349 GHQCTRRGVRA
+349 GHQRTGRGVRA
-360 AGQGAVFQRAGI
+360 AGQGAVFQRAGV
-372 DAAECANSTHIAP
+372 DAAECADGAHIAP
-385 VLVVGIFQRRDEFC
+385 VLVVLLQRRNEFGC
-399 GRQPEL
+399 GQLEL
-405 VCLRQ
+405 FFVRQ
-410 RIGGDGLGLDVDL
+410 RTGGDGLGLDVDL

-441 KADIVVGQHVLLCP
+441 KADIVVGQHVLLCL

-465 LQIEDGHTGRLG
+465 LQIEDGHTGRLTVQRQLAFQH
-477 CKDRCFARKYDIF
+477 DFFA
-490 SQLRDRRP
+490 QLRDRRP

-511 VLITRR
+511 PCARG

-536 RGQRVGALVGNLPIR
+536 GGQRVGALVVNLPIR

-566 RDRRAALGQQGVF
+566 RDRRAALGQQSVF

-626 VDLTRTQQRR
+626 VVLTRAQQRR

>member
-1 MTAAPVGTIDA
+1 MTAAPVGIIDA

-70 ATGQTAHKPAAEHVA
+70 ATGQTAHKPAAEYVA

-113 VGQCAG
+113 VGQCPG
-119 FFVEA
+119 CVEA
-124 RLDLLLELGLSQVAA
+124 RLDLLLELGLGQVAA

-144 ALQGHALAV
+144 AFQGHAPAV

-180 ADRAVVPQARQAR
+180 ADRAVVPQARQAL
-193 RAGICACRKQVADDT
+193 RAGICACRKQVADDA
-208 ARKAVA
+208 ARKAIA
-214 GHKAVVDDVRITV
+214 GHKAVVDDVRFTV
-227 RFHLGSVHRAEHA
+227 CFHLGSVHRAKHA

-247 EGVLVI
+247 EGGLVT
-253 RLGRRSGVAG
+253 RLGCRGSVAG
-263 LLGLL
+263 LFGLL

-273 RFHVFRV
+273 RFHAFRV
-280 LVHKQTRHRHVRR
+280 LVHKQTRYRHVRR
-293 NGQVLHNGLGFGYGN
+293 NGQVLHDGIGFGYGN

-323 IVFVIY
+323 IVFAIDVQRF
-329 GLVFCCSLR
+329 LFALR
-338 CSGSVVKRQRR
+338 CGGSVVKRQRR
-349 GHQCTRRGVRA
+349 GHQRTRRGVRA
-360 AGQGAVFQRAGI
+360 AGQGAVFQRADV
-372 DAAECANSTHIAP
+372 DAAECADGAHIAP
-385 VLVVGIFQRRDEFC
+385 VLVVLRQRRDEF
-399 GRQPEL
+399 GRGQLEL
-405 VCLRQ
+405 VFAR
-410 RIGGDGLGLDVDL
+410 RRTGGEGLGLDVDL

-433 NFALVLAD
+433 NVALVLTD
-441 KADIVVGQHVLLCP
+441 KADIVVGQLFLPFP

-477 CKDRCFARKYDIF
+477 CNTRCFALKFDF
-490 SQLRDRRP
+490 FAQLRDRRP

-511 VLITRR
+511 VLPTRG

-536 RGQRVGALVGNLPIR
+536 GGQHVGALVGNLPIR
-551 RPAQVVQMAEIFQVC
+551 RPAQVVQMAEIFQVGLF
-566 RDRRAALGQQGVF
+566 RRAALGQQGVF

-614 GDAVQARGGNLC
+614 GDAVQARGGNFSA
-626 VDLTRTQQRR
+626 VLTRAQQRR
-636 VRHGVQRQH
+636 VRHGIQRQH

>member
-1 MTAAPVGTIDA
+1 MAA
-12 DDAADVGRVL
+12 
-22 SKGRDQT
+22 
-29 RIGHAADL
+29 
-37 AVAAVD
+37 AAVD
-43 RHDAADVAVAKDVTA
+43 RHDAADVAAAKDVTA

-85 LAGLAVVQHNILAVA
+85 LAGLAVLQRNILAVA

-113 VGQCAG
+113 VGQCPG
-119 FFVEA
+119 CVEA
-124 RLDLLLELGLSQVAA
+124 CLDLLLELGLGQVAA

-144 ALQGHALAV
+144 PLQGHAPAV

-174 LIVGAR
+174 FIVGAR

-193 RAGICACRKQVADDT
+193 GHAGVRRKQVADDA
-208 ARKAVA
+208 AREAVA
-214 GHKAVVDDVRITV
+214 GHKAVVDDVRLTV

-247 EGVLVI
+247 EGVLVT
-253 RLGRRSGVAG
+253 RLGCRSGVAG

-268 VCRCG
+268 VCRCVCNG
-273 RFHVFRV
+273 FRV

-293 NGQVLHNGLGFGYGN
+293 DGQILHDGLGFGYGN
-308 ADETANAARLVCIIG
+308 ADETANTARLVCIIG
-323 IVFVIY
+323 IAFVIY
-329 GLVFCCSLR
+329 GLAFCYSLCR
-338 CSGSVVKRQRR
+338 GGGVAKRQRR
-349 GHQCTRRGVRA
+349 GHQRTRRGVRA
-360 AGQGAVFQRAGI
+360 AGQGAVFQRAGV
-372 DAAECANSTHIAP
+372 DAAECADSTHIAP
-385 VLVVGIFQRRDEFC
+385 VLVVLRQRRDEFGC
-399 GRQPEL
+399 GQLEL

-410 RIGGDGLGLDVDL
+410 RIGVEGLGLDVYL

-441 KADIVVGQHVLLCP
+441 KADIVVGQLVLPCP

-465 LQIEDGHTGRLG
+465 LQIEDGHTGRLVVG
-477 CKDRCFARKYDIF
+477 KARCFARKYDF
-490 SQLRDRRP
+490 FTQLRDRRP

-536 RGQRVGALVGNLPIR
+536 GGQRVDALVGDVPVG
-551 RPAQVVQMAEIFQVC
+551 RPAQVVQMAEIFQFC
-566 RDRRAALGQQGVF
+566 FIRRAALGQQGVF

-589 VGVAVVL
+589 VGIAVVL

-609 VVQQA
+609 VVQQT
-614 GDAVQARGGNLC
+614 GDAVQARGGNL
-626 VDLTRTQQRR
+626 VVLTRTQQRR

>member
-1 MTAAPVGTIDA
+1 MTAAPVGIIDA

-43 RHDAADVAVAKDVTA
+43 RHDAADVAAAKDVTA

-70 ATGQTAHKPAAEHVA
+70 ATSQTAHKPAAEHVA
-85 LAGLAVVQHNILAVA
+85 LAGLAAVQHNFLAVA
-100 DKAADEITLEGAG
+100 DKAADEIALEGAG

-119 FFVEA
+119 FVEA
-124 RLDLLLELGLSQVAA
+124 RLDLLLELGLGQVAA

-144 ALQGHALAV
+144 ALQGHAPAI

-167 RIARGIA
+167 RIALGIA

-180 ADRAVVPQARQAR
+180 ADRAVVPQARQSLGH
-193 RAGICACRKQVADDT
+193 AGVCRKQVADDA

-214 GHKAVVDDVRITV
+214 GHKAVVDDVRFTV
-227 RFHLGSVHRAEHA
+227 CFHLGSVHRAEHA

-247 EGVLVI
+247 EGVLAI
-253 RLGRRSGVAG
+253 RPGCRGSVAG

-273 RFHVFRV
+273 LCNGLRV

-293 NGQVLHNGLGFGYGN
+293 NGQILHDGLGFGYGN

-323 IVFVIY
+323 IFFVIY
-329 GLVFCCSLR
+329 GLVFCCSLCR
-338 CSGSVVKRQRR
+338 GGRVAKRQRR
-349 GHQCTRRGVRA
+349 GHQRTRRGVRA
-360 AGQGAVFQRAGI
+360 AGQGAVFQRAGV
-372 DAAECANSTHIAP
+372 DAAECADGAHIAP
-385 VLVVGIFQRRDEFC
+385 VLVVLRQRRDEF
-399 GRQPEL
+399 GRGQLEL
-405 VCLRQ
+405 VFVRQ
-410 RIGGDGLGLDVDL
+410 RTGGDGLGLDVDL
-423 NVRVAQCDVR
+423 KVRVAQCDVR
-433 NFALVLAD
+433 NFALVLANQ
-441 KADIVVGQHVLLCP
+441 ADIVVGQLVLLCP
-455 AGFCNGLAAQ
+455 DGFCNGLAAQ

-477 CKDRCFARKYDIF
+477 CNAHFFARKYDIF
-490 SQLRDRRP
+490 AQLRDRRP

-511 VLITRR
+511 PCARG

-536 RGQRVGALVGNLPIR
+536 GGQRVGALVGDVPVG
-551 RPAQVVQMAEIFQVC
+551 RPAQVVQMAEIF
-566 RDRRAALGQQGVF
+566 
-579 LVRRFLFAGC
+579 
-589 VGVAVVL
+589 
-596 PRLGAHGNVDVLR
+596 
-609 VVQQA
+609 
-614 GDAVQARGGNLC
+614 
-626 VDLTRTQQRR
+626 
-636 VRHGVQRQH
+636 
-645 KAALVVA
+645 

>member
-1 MTAAPVGTIDA
+1 MTAAPVGIIDA
-12 DDAADVGRVL
+12 DDAADVGCVL

-29 RIGHAADL
+29 RIGHAADY

-85 LAGLAVVQHNILAVA
+85 LAGLAAVQHNILAVA
-100 DKAADEITLEGAG
+100 DKAADEIALEGAG

-124 RLDLLLELGLSQVAA
+124 RHDLLLELGLGQVAA
-139 GHAFA
+139 GHTFA

-167 RIARGIA
+167 RIALGIA

-193 RAGICACRKQVADDT
+193 GHAGVRRKQVADDAT
-208 ARKAVA
+208 RKAVA

-227 RFHLGSVHRAEHA
+227 CFHLGSVHRAEHA

-247 EGVLVI
+247 EGVLAI
-253 RLGRRSGVAG
+253 RPGCRGSVAG

-268 VCRCG
+268 VCRCVCNG
-273 RFHVFRV
+273 FRV
-280 LVHKQTRHRHVRR
+280 LVHKQTRYRHVRR
-293 NGQVLHNGLGFGYGN
+293 NGQILHDGLGFRYGN

-323 IVFVIY
+323 ISVAASVQR
-329 GLVFCCSLR
+329 LR
-338 CSGSVVKRQRR
+338 FAIRCGGSVVKRQRR
-349 GHQCTRRGVRA
+349 GHQRTRRGVRA
-360 AGQGAVFQRAGI
+360 AGQGAVFQRAGV
-372 DAAECANSTHIAP
+372 DAAECADSTHIAP
-385 VLVVGIFQRRDEFC
+385 VLVVLLQRRDEFGC
-399 GRQPEL
+399 GQLEL

-410 RIGGDGLGLDVDL
+410 RTSGDGLGLDVDL

-441 KADIVVGQHVLLCP
+441 KADIVVGQHVLLCL

-477 CKDRCFARKYDIF
+477 CKTRFFARKFDLF
-490 SQLRDRRP
+490 TQLRDRRP

-511 VLITRR
+511 VLPTRR

-536 RGQRVGALVGNLPIR
+536 GGQRVGALVGNLPIG
-551 RPAQVVQMAEIFQVC
+551 RPAQVVQMAEIFQIS

-579 LVRRFLFAGC
+579 SVRRFLFAGC
-589 VGVAVVL
+589 VGVAVVF

-614 GDAVQARGGNLC
+614 GDAVQARSGN
-626 VDLTRTQQRR
+626 VSVVLTRAQQRC

>member
-1 MTAAPVGTIDA
+1 M
-12 DDAADVGRVL
+12 
-22 SKGRDQT
+22 
-29 RIGHAADL
+29 
-37 AVAAVD
+37 
-43 RHDAADVAVAKDVTA
+43 
-58 VRIVLLYAAAGK
+58 YAAAGK

-85 LAGLAVVQHNILAVA
+85 LAGLAAVQHNFLAVA
-100 DKAADEITLEGAG
+100 DKAADEITFERAG

-124 RLDLLLELGLSQVAA
+124 RLDLLLELGLGQVAA
-139 GHAFA
+139 SHAFA
-144 ALQGHALAV
+144 ALQGHAPAV

-180 ADRAVVPQARQAR
+180 ADRAVVPQARQAL
-193 RAGICACRKQVADDT
+193 RAGICACRKQVADDA

-253 RLGRRSGVAG
+253 RLGCRSSVAG

-273 RFHVFRV
+273 LCNGLRA

-293 NGQVLHNGLGFGYGN
+293 DGQVLHDGLGFGYGN

-323 IVFVIY
+323 IAFAASVLRLLY
-329 GLVFCCSLR
+329 ALR
-338 CSGSVVKRQRR
+338 CGGFVVKRQRR
-349 GHQCTRRGVRA
+349 GHQRTGRGVRA
-360 AGQGAVFQRAGI
+360 AGQGAVFQRAGV
-372 DAAECANSTHIAP
+372 DAAECADSTHIAP
-385 VLVVGIFQRRDEFC
+385 VLVVLRQRRDEF
-399 GRQPEL
+399 GRGQLEL
-405 VCLRQ
+405 FFVRQ

-441 KADIVVGQHVLLCP
+441 KADIVVGQLFLPCL

-477 CKDRCFARKYDIF
+477 CKDRCFARKFDF
-490 SQLRDRRP
+490 FTQFRDRRP

-511 VLITRR
+511 PCARS

-536 RGQRVGALVGNLPIR
+536 GGQRIGALVGNLPIR

-566 RDRRAALGQQGVF
+566 FIRLAALGQQSVF

-614 GDAVQARGGNLC
+614 GDAVQARGGNFSA
-626 VDLTRTQQRR
+626 VLTRTQQRR

>member
-1 MTAAPVGTIDA
+1 MTAAPVGIIDA
-12 DDAADVGRVL
+12 NDAADVGRVL

-58 VRIVLLYAAAGK
+58 VRIVLLYAAVGK

-85 LAGLAVVQHNILAVA
+85 LAGLAAVQHNFLAVA

-119 FFVEA
+119 FVEA
-124 RLDLLLELGLSQVAA
+124 RLDLLLELGLGQVAA
-139 GHAFA
+139 SHAFA
-144 ALQGHALAV
+144 ALQGHAPAV

-180 ADRAVVPQARQAR
+180 ADRAVVPQARQALGH
-193 RAGICACRKQVADDT
+193 AGVRRKQVADDA

-214 GHKAVVDDVRITV
+214 GHKAVVDDVRLV
-227 RFHLGSVHRAEHA
+227 RRLHLRSVHRAEHA

-247 EGVLVI
+247 EGVRVT
-253 RLGRRSGVAG
+253 RLSRRGSVAG

-268 VCRCG
+268 VWRCG

-293 NGQVLHNGLGFGYGN
+293 NGQILHDGLGFGYGN

-323 IVFVIY
+323 IAFVIY
-329 GLVFCCSLR
+329 GLVFCCSLCR
-338 CSGSVVKRQRR
+338 GGGVAKRQRR
-349 GHQCTRRGVRA
+349 GHQRTRRGVRA
-360 AGQGAVFQRAGI
+360 AGQGAVFQCAGV
-372 DAAECANSTHIAP
+372 DAAECADGAHIAP
-385 VLVVGIFQRRDEFC
+385 VLVFLRQRRDEFGC
-399 GRQPEL
+399 GQLEL
-405 VCLRQ
+405 VFVRQ
-410 RIGGDGLGLDVDL
+410 RTGGDGLGLDVDL

-433 NFALVLAD
+433 NFALVLTD

-465 LQIEDGHTGRLG
+465 LQIEDGHTGHLG
-477 CKDRCFARKYDIF
+477 CKARCFARKYDF
-490 SQLRDRRP
+490 FAQFRDRRP
-498 GDRVIE
+498 GDRVIK
-504 GRHLGRR
+504 GWHLGRR
-511 VLITRR
+511 VLPTRR
-517 AVDRDAAARPVQAG
+517 TVDRDAAARPVQAG

-536 RGQRVGALVGNLPIR
+536 GGQHVGALVGNLPIR
-551 RPAQVVQMAEIFQVC
+551 RPAQVVQMAEIFQVGLF
-566 RDRRAALGQQGVF
+566 RRAALGQQGVF

-589 VGVAVVL
+589 IGVAVVL

-614 GDAVQARGGNLC
+614 GDAVQARGGN
-626 VDLTRTQQRR
+626 VSVVLTRAQQRR

>member
-1 MTAAPVGTIDA
+1 M
-12 DDAADVGRVL
+12 
-22 SKGRDQT
+22 
-29 RIGHAADL
+29 
-37 AVAAVD
+37 
-43 RHDAADVAVAKDVTA
+43 
-58 VRIVLLYAAAGK
+58 YAAAGK

-85 LAGLAVVQHNILAVA
+85 LAGLAAVQHNFLAVA
-100 DKAADEITLEGAG
+100 DKAADEITFERAG

-124 RLDLLLELGLSQVAA
+124 RLDLLLELGLGQVAA
-139 GHAFA
+139 SHAFA
-144 ALQGHALAV
+144 ALQGHAPAV

-180 ADRAVVPQARQAR
+180 ADRAVVPQARQALGH
-193 RAGICACRKQVADDT
+193 AGVRRKQVADDA

-214 GHKAVVDDVRITV
+214 GHKAVVDDVRLV
-227 RFHLGSVHRAEHA
+227 RRLHLRSVHRAEHA

-247 EGVLVI
+247 EGVRVT
-253 RLGRRSGVAG
+253 RLSRRGSVAG

-268 VCRCG
+268 VWRCG

-293 NGQVLHNGLGFGYGN
+293 NGQILHDGLGFGYGN

-323 IVFVIY
+323 IAFVIY
-329 GLVFCCSLR
+329 GLVFCCSLCR
-338 CSGSVVKRQRR
+338 GGGVAKRQRR
-349 GHQCTRRGVRA
+349 GHQRTRRGVRA
-360 AGQGAVFQRAGI
+360 AGQGAVFQCAGV
-372 DAAECANSTHIAP
+372 DAAECADGAHIAP
-385 VLVVGIFQRRDEFC
+385 VLVFLRQRRDEFGC
-399 GRQPEL
+399 GQLEL
-405 VCLRQ
+405 VFVRQ
-410 RIGGDGLGLDVDL
+410 RTGGDGLGLDVDL

-433 NFALVLAD
+433 NVALILAD

-465 LQIEDGHTGRLG
+465 LQIEDGHTGHLG
-477 CKDRCFARKYDIF
+477 CKARCFARKYDF
-490 SQLRDRRP
+490 FAQFRDRRP
-498 GDRVIE
+498 GDRVIK
-504 GRHLGRR
+504 GWHLGRR
-511 VLITRR
+511 VLLTRR
-517 AVDRDAAARPVQAG
+517 TVDRDAAARPVQAG

-536 RGQRVGALVGNLPIR
+536 GGQHVGALVGNLPIR
-551 RPAQVVQMAEIFQVC
+551 RPAQVVQMAEIFQVGLF
-566 RDRRAALGQQGVF
+566 RRAALGQQGVF

-589 VGVAVVL
+589 IGVAVVL

-614 GDAVQARGGNLC
+614 GDAVQARGGN
-626 VDLTRTQQRR
+626 VSVVLTRAQQRR

>member
-1 MTAAPVGTIDA
+1 M
-12 DDAADVGRVL
+12 
-22 SKGRDQT
+22 
-29 RIGHAADL
+29 
-37 AVAAVD
+37 
-43 RHDAADVAVAKDVTA
+43 
-58 VRIVLLYAAAGK
+58 
-70 ATGQTAHKPAAEHVA
+70 
-85 LAGLAVVQHNILAVA
+85 
-100 DKAADEITLEGAG
+100 
-113 VGQCAG
+113 
-119 FFVEA
+119 
-124 RLDLLLELGLSQVAA
+124 
-139 GHAFA
+139 
-144 ALQGHALAV
+144 
-153 ARNAAEELPQHQAA
+153 

-174 LIVGAR
+174 FIVGAR

-193 RAGICACRKQVADDT
+193 RADICVCRKQVADDA

-214 GHKAVVDDVRITV
+214 GHKAVVDDVRIDV

-247 EGVLVI
+247 ERVLVI
-253 RLGRRSGVAG
+253 RLSRRSGVAG

-273 RFHVFRV
+273 LCNGLRV
-280 LVHKQTRHRHVRR
+280 LVHKQTRYRHVRR
-293 NGQVLHNGLGFGYGN
+293 NGQVLHDGLVFGYGN

-323 IVFVIY
+323 IVFVIF
-329 GLVFCCSLR
+329 GLVFCCSLCR
-338 CSGSVVKRQRR
+338 GGGVAKRQRR
-349 GHQCTRRGVRA
+349 GHQRTRRGVRA
-360 AGQGAVFQRAGI
+360 AGQGAVFQRAGV
-372 DAAECANSTHIAP
+372 DAAECADSTHIAP
-385 VLVVGIFQRRDEFC
+385 VLVVLRQRRDEF
-399 GRQPEL
+399 GRGQLEL
-405 VCLRQ
+405 FFVRQ

-441 KADIVVGQHVLLCP
+441 KADIVVGQHVLLRL

-477 CKDRCFARKYDIF
+477 CKDRCFARKYDVF
-490 SQLRDRRP
+490 AQLRDRRP

-511 VLITRR
+511 VLLTRG
-517 AVDRDAAARPVQAG
+517 AVDRNAAARPVQAG

-536 RGQRVGALVGNLPIR
+536 GGQRVGALVVNLPIR
-551 RPAQVVQMAEIFQVC
+551 RPAQVVQMAEIFQVS

-614 GDAVQARGGNLC
+614 GDAVQARGGNFSA
-626 VDLTRTQQRR
+626 VLTRAQQRR

>member
-1 MTAAPVGTIDA
+1 M
-12 DDAADVGRVL
+12 
-22 SKGRDQT
+22 
-29 RIGHAADL
+29 
-37 AVAAVD
+37 
-43 RHDAADVAVAKDVTA
+43 
-58 VRIVLLYAAAGK
+58 YAAAGK

-85 LAGLAVVQHNILAVA
+85 LAGLAAVQHNFLAVA
-100 DKAADEITLEGAG
+100 DKAADEITFERAG

-124 RLDLLLELGLSQVAA
+124 RLDLLLELGLGQVAA
-139 GHAFA
+139 SHAFA
-144 ALQGHALAV
+144 ALQGHAPAV

-180 ADRAVVPQARQAR
+180 ADRAVVPQARQALGH
-193 RAGICACRKQVADDT
+193 AGVRRKQVADDA
-208 ARKAVA
+208 AREAVA
-214 GHKAVVDDVRITV
+214 GDKAVVDDVRITV

-247 EGVLVI
+247 EGVRVT
-253 RLGRRSGVAG
+253 RLSRRGSVAG

-268 VCRCG
+268 VWRCG

-293 NGQVLHNGLGFGYGN
+293 NGQVLHDGIRFGYGN

-323 IVFVIY
+323 ISVAASVQR
-329 GLVFCCSLR
+329 LR
-338 CSGSVVKRQRR
+338 FAIRCGGSVVKRQRR
-349 GHQCTRRGVRA
+349 GHQRTRRGVRA
-360 AGQGAVFQRAGI
+360 AGQGAVFQRAGV

-385 VLVVGIFQRRDEFC
+385 VLVGVLQRRDEFGC
-399 GRQPEL
+399 GQLEL
-405 VCLRQ
+405 VFVRQ
-410 RIGGDGLGLDVDL
+410 CTGVEGLGLDVDL

-441 KADIVVGQHVLLCP
+441 KADIVVGQLVLPFP
-455 AGFCNGLAAQ
+455 AGFCNRLAAQ
-465 LQIEDGHTGRLG
+465 LQIEDGYTGRLG
-477 CKDRCFARKYDIF
+477 RNTRCFARKYDF
-490 SQLRDRRP
+490 FTQLRDRRP

-504 GRHLGRR
+504 GRHLGHRR
-511 VLITRR
+511 PCARG
-517 AVDRDAAARPVQAG
+517 AVDRDAAARPVQTG

-536 RGQRVGALVGNLPIR
+536 GGQRVGALVGDVPVG
-551 RPAQVVQMAEIFQVC
+551 RPAQVVQMAEIFQVGLF
-566 RDRRAALGQQGVF
+566 RRAALGQQGVF

-589 VGVAVVL
+589 IGVTVVF

-614 GDAVQARGGNLC
+614 GDAVQARGGNFSA
-626 VDLTRTQQRR
+626 VLTRAQQRR

>member
-1 MTAAPVGTIDA
+1 MTVAPAGIIDA

-22 SKGRDQT
+22 SKCRDQT
-29 RIGHAADL
+29 RIGHAVDY

-43 RHDAADVAVAKDVTA
+43 RHDAADVAAAKDVTA
-58 VRIVLLYAAAGK
+58 VRIVLFYAAAGK
-70 ATGQTAHKPAAEHVA
+70 AACQTAHKPAAEHVA
-85 LAGLAVVQHNILAVA
+85 LAGLAVVQRNILAVA

-113 VGQCAG
+113 VGQCPG
-119 FFVEA
+119 FVEA
-124 RLDLLLELGLSQVAA
+124 RLDLLLELRLGQVAA

-144 ALQGHALAV
+144 ALQGHAPAV

-193 RAGICACRKQVADDT
+193 GHAGVCRNQVADDA

-214 GHKAVVDDVRITV
+214 GHKAVVDDVRIVV
-227 RFHLGSVHRAEHA
+227 RCHLGRVHHAEHA

-247 EGVLVI
+247 EGVLFI
-253 RLGRRSGVAG
+253 RPGCRGSVAG

-273 RFHVFRV
+273 LCNGLRV

-293 NGQVLHNGLGFGYGN
+293 DGQVLHNGLGFGYGN

-323 IVFVIY
+323 IAFVIY
-329 GLVFCCSLR
+329 GLVFCCSLCR
-338 CSGSVVKRQRR
+338 GGGVAKRQRR
-349 GHQCTRRGVRA
+349 GHQRTRRGVRA
-360 AGQGAVFQRAGI
+360 AGQGAVFQRAGV
-372 DAAECANSTHIAP
+372 DAAECADSTHIAP
-385 VLVVGIFQRRDEFC
+385 VLVVLRQRRDEFGC
-399 GRQPEL
+399 RQLEL
-405 VCLRQ
+405 VFVRQ
-410 RIGGDGLGLDVDL
+410 RTGGNGLGLDVDL

-433 NFALVLAD
+433 NFALILAD
-441 KADIVVGQHVLLCP
+441 KADIVVGQLVLPFP

-465 LQIEDGHTGRLG
+465 LQIKDGHTGRLVVG
-477 CKDRCFARKYDIF
+477 KARCFARKFDF
-490 SQLRDRRP
+490 FTQLRDRRP
-498 GDRVIE
+498 CDRVIE
-504 GRHLGRR
+504 GRHLGHRR
-511 VLITRR
+511 PCARG

-536 RGQRVGALVGNLPIR
+536 GGQRVGALVVNLPIR

-566 RDRRAALGQQGVF
+566 FIRLAALGQQSVF

-614 GDAVQARGGNLC
+614 GDAVQARGGN
-626 VDLTRTQQRR
+626 VSAVLTRAQQRR

>member
-1 MTAAPVGTIDA
+1 M
-12 DDAADVGRVL
+12 
-22 SKGRDQT
+22 
-29 RIGHAADL
+29 

-70 ATGQTAHKPAAEHVA
+70 ATSQTAHKPATEHVA
-85 LAGLAVVQHNILAVA
+85 LAGLAAVQHNFLAVA

-124 RLDLLLELGLSQVAA
+124 RLDLLLELGLGQVAA
-139 GHAFA
+139 GHAVA
-144 ALQGHALAV
+144 VLQGHAPAV

-180 ADRAVVPQARQAR
+180 ADRAVVPQARQALGH
-193 RAGICACRKQVADDT
+193 AGVRRKQVADDA

-214 GHKAVVDDVRITV
+214 GHKAVVDDVRFTV
-227 RFHLGSVHRAEHA
+227 CFHLGSVHRAEHA

-253 RLGRRSGVAG
+253 RLSRRSGVAG
-263 LLGLL
+263 LLALL
-268 VCRCG
+268 VCRCVCN
-273 RFHVFRV
+273 VFRV

-293 NGQVLHNGLGFGYGN
+293 DGQILHDGIRFGYGN

-323 IVFVIY
+323 IVFAIDVQRF
-329 GLVFCCSLR
+329 LFALR
-338 CSGSVVKRQRR
+338 CGGSVVKRQRR
-349 GHQCTRRGVRA
+349 GHQRTGRGVRA
-360 AGQGAVFQRAGI
+360 AGQGAVFQRAGV
-372 DAAECANSTHIAP
+372 DAAECADGAHIAP
-385 VLVVGIFQRRDEFC
+385 VLVVLLQRRNEFGC
-399 GRQPEL
+399 GQLEL
-405 VCLRQ
+405 FFVRQ
-410 RIGGDGLGLDVDL
+410 RTGGDGLGLDVDL

-441 KADIVVGQHVLLCP
+441 KADIVVGQHVLLCL

-477 CKDRCFARKYDIF
+477 CKTRCFARKFDF
-490 SQLRDRRP
+490 FAQLRDRRP

-511 VLITRR
+511 PCARG

-536 RGQRVGALVGNLPIR
+536 GGQRVGALVGDVPVG
-551 RPAQVVQMAEIFQVC
+551 RPAQVVQMAEIFQVGLF
-566 RDRRAALGQQGVF
+566 RRAALGQQGVF

-589 VGVAVVL
+589 VGVAVVF

-614 GDAVQARGGNLC
+614 GDAVQARGGN
-626 VDLTRTQQRR
+626 VSAVLTRAQQRR